1 MKKILALLLASLLL
15 IGLFAGCA
23 KQAPAPV
30 QQEQTTTTE
39 PAPAEQPAEQPTEQ
53 PENTELPTIT
63 FVHGYYHDESEW
75 AAAAQMRQI
84 YQDFA
89 DLHKD
94 EFNFVAV
101 ADESGAEGMRDEW
114 SGDLGVGCKYF
125 SQDAVIKLAPVA
137 GIALAESLTPAEK
150 LKEVQKLAEQ
160 GVSYAQDIFKS
171 IGVYLGHTLCLYAM
185 FYDIRDLIVLGRV
198 ASGVGGEL
206 IVAECQR
213 VLNEEYPELAQ
224 KLRVMLPDE
233 EFRRVGQSMAAASLP
248 EV

>member
-23 KQAPAPV
+23 KQETAPV

-39 PAPAEQPAEQPTEQ
+39 PAPAEQPAEQPLEQ

-101 ADESGAEGMRDEW
+101 ADESGAEGI
-114 SGDLGVGCKYF
+114 YNT
-125 SQDAVIKLAPVA
+125 
-137 GIALAESLTPAEK
+137 ALN
-150 LKEVQKLAEQ
+150 
-160 GVSYAQDIFKS
+160 DISRLRALQS
-171 IGVYLGHTLCLYAM
+171 IRACSARRSCAKPPRTRISWL
-185 FYDIRDLIVLGRV
+185 
-198 ASGVGGEL
+198 
-206 IVAECQR
+206 
-213 VLNEEYPELAQ
+213 
-224 KLRVMLPDE
+224 LP
-233 EFRRVGQSMAAASLP
+233 P
-248 EV
+248 P

>member
-23 KQAPAPV
+23 KQETAPV

-39 PAPAEQPAEQPTEQ
+39 PAPAEQPAEQPSEQ

-84 YQDFA
+84 YQDFT

-101 ADESGAEGMRDEW
+101 ADESGAE
-114 SGDLGVGCKYF
+114 
-125 SQDAVIKLAPVA
+125 
-137 GIALAESLTPAEK
+137 
-150 LKEVQKLAEQ
+150 
-160 GVSYAQDIFKS
+160 
-171 IGVYLGHTLCLYAM
+171 
-185 FYDIRDLIVLGRV
+185 
-198 ASGVGGEL
+198 ASTT
-206 IVAECQR
+206 QR
-213 VLNEEYPELAQ
+213 
-224 KLRVMLPDE
+224 
-233 EFRRVGQSMAAASLP
+233 STTSAAASSMTSPTLAAGTSFP
-248 EV
+248 SQARPVLSLT